1 MLQYVVP
8 FVIALVVSYAL
19 TPSVKKLAIKIGA
32 VDRPNARKVHTHVI
46 PRLGG
51 LAIYIGFM
59 AAVLFCVPLQHELVG
74 MLLGCTAIVAVGIWD
89 DICNIPAKVKLVGQI
104 LAACIPIAFGIQI
117 EWLTNPFGD
126 IIVLPEL
133 IAIPV
138 TIFWIIGF
146 TNTVN
151 LIDGLDGLAAGVAFI
166 ASISMFLLAYN
177 LNQFLPALVIVSMAG
192 AALGF
197 LQYNFNPAKIFMG
210 DTGSMLLVY
219 TLSVAAVL
227 GLVKTAATV
236 ALVVPIIAL
245 GLPILDTTFAIIRR
259 KMSGVPIFQPD
270 KGHLHHRLLAL
281 GMTQKQAVLIMY
293 FVSMILGIVALF
305 VANVNYKTG
314 IGKTHWHIAQ
324 INDRFYPQAVVG
336 GIGCLIRRFFDYD
349 QGNDCIR
356 YAAGSHQDGAC
367 RTGITETCRQD
378 PDHRRRYGPASPDA
392 RPGPGSLP
400 DYAGL

>member
-104 LAACIPIAFGIQI
+104 LAACLSIFFNLTRNQI

-210 DTGSMLLVY
+210 DTGSMLLGY

-305 VANVNYKTG
+305 VANVSYKTG
-314 IGKTHWHIAQ
+314 IVTVLVVLAVIIYSAKRIGILRKSTTDSTHKQ
-324 INDRFYPQAVVG
+324 
-336 GIGCLIRRFFDYD
+336 
-349 QGNDCIR
+349 
-356 YAAGSHQDGAC
+356 
-367 RTGITETCRQD
+367 
-378 PDHRRRYGPASPDA
+378 
-392 RPGPGSLP
+392 
-400 DYAGL
+400 

>member
-210 DTGSMLLVY
+210 DTGSMLLGY
-219 TLSVAAVL
+219 TPSVAAVL

-305 VANVNYKTG
+305 VANVSYKTG
-314 IGKTHWHIAQ
+314 IVTVLVVLAVIIYSAKRIGILRKSTTDSTHKQ
-324 INDRFYPQAVVG
+324 
-336 GIGCLIRRFFDYD
+336 
-349 QGNDCIR
+349 
-356 YAAGSHQDGAC
+356 
-367 RTGITETCRQD
+367 
-378 PDHRRRYGPASPDA
+378 
-392 RPGPGSLP
+392 
-400 DYAGL
+400 

>member
-8 FVIALVVSYAL
+8 FIIALVVSYLL
-19 TPSVKKLAIKIGA
+19 TPGVKKVAIKVGA

-59 AAVLFCVPLQHELVG
+59 AAVLFCVPLHHELIG
-74 MLLGCTAIVAVGIWD
+74 MLLGCTAIVAIGIWD
-89 DICNIPAKVKLVGQI
+89 DICNIPARVKLVGQI
-104 LAACIPIAFGIQI
+104 AAACIPVAFGIQI

-126 IIVLPEL
+126 ILVLPEV

-166 ASISMFLLAYN
+166 ASISMFLLAVN
-177 LNQFLPALVIVSMAG
+177 LNQFLPALIIVSMAG

-210 DTGSMLLVY
+210 DTGSMLLGY
-219 TLSVAAVL
+219 TLAVSAVL

-259 KMSGVPIFQPD
+259 RMSGVPIFQSD

-293 FVSMILGIVALF
+293 FVSMMLGIVALF
-305 VANVNYKTG
+305 VANVSYQTG
-314 IGKTHWHIAQ
+314 IVTVLVVL
-324 INDRFYPQAVVG
+324 AVIIYSAKRI
-336 GIGCLIRRFFDYD
+336 GILRKSTTDSTRK
-349 QGNDCIR
+349 
-356 YAAGSHQDGAC
+356 
-367 RTGITETCRQD
+367 
-378 PDHRRRYGPASPDA
+378 P
-392 RPGPGSLP
+392 
-400 DYAGL
+400 

>member
-8 FVIALVVSYAL
+8 FIIALVVSYLL
-19 TPSVKKLAIKIGA
+19 TPGVKKVAIKVGA

-59 AAVLFCVPLQHELVG
+59 AAVLFCVPLHHELIG
-74 MLLGCTAIVAVGIWD
+74 MLLGCTAIVAIGIWD
-89 DICNIPAKVKLVGQI
+89 DICNIPARVKLVGQI
-104 LAACIPIAFGIQI
+104 AAACIPVAFGIQI

-126 IIVLPEL
+126 ILVLPEV
-133 IAIPV
+133 IAVPL

-166 ASISMFLLAYN
+166 ASISMFLLAVN
-177 LNQFLPALVIVSMAG
+177 LNQFLPALIIVSMAG

-210 DTGSMLLVY
+210 DTGSMLLGYPLAV
-219 TLSVAAVL
+219 SAVL

-259 KMSGVPIFQPD
+259 RMSGVPIFQPD

-305 VANVNYKTG
+305 VANVSYQTG
-314 IGKTHWHIAQ
+314 IVTVLVVL
-324 INDRFYPQAVVG
+324 AVIIYSAKRI
-336 GIGCLIRRFFDYD
+336 GILRKSTTDSTRK
-349 QGNDCIR
+349 
-356 YAAGSHQDGAC
+356 
-367 RTGITETCRQD
+367 
-378 PDHRRRYGPASPDA
+378 P
-392 RPGPGSLP
+392 
-400 DYAGL
+400 

>member
-89 DICNIPAKVKLVGQI
+89 DICNISAKVKLVGQI

-133 IAIPV
+133 IAIPG

-210 DTGSMLLVY
+210 DTGSMLLGY

-305 VANVNYKTG
+305 VANVSYKTG
-314 IGKTHWHIAQ
+314 IVTVLVVLAVIIYSAKRIGILRKSTTDSTHKQ
-324 INDRFYPQAVVG
+324 
-336 GIGCLIRRFFDYD
+336 
-349 QGNDCIR
+349 
-356 YAAGSHQDGAC
+356 
-367 RTGITETCRQD
+367 
-378 PDHRRRYGPASPDA
+378 
-392 RPGPGSLP
+392 
-400 DYAGL
+400 

>member
-8 FVIALVVSYAL
+8 FIIALVVSYLL
-19 TPSVKKLAIKIGA
+19 TPGVKRVAIKVGA

-59 AAVLFCVPLQHELVG
+59 AAVLFCVPLHHELIG
-74 MLLGCTAIVAVGIWD
+74 MLLGCTAIVAIGIWD
-89 DICNIPAKVKLVGQI
+89 DICNIPARVKLVGQI
-104 LAACIPIAFGIQI
+104 AAACIPVAFGIQI

-126 IIVLPEL
+126 ILVLPEV

-166 ASISMFLLAYN
+166 ASISMFLLAVN
-177 LNQFLPALVIVSMAG
+177 LNQFLPALIIVSMAG

-210 DTGSMLLVY
+210 DTGSMLLGY
-219 TLSVAAVL
+219 TLAVSAVL

-236 ALVVPIIAL
+236 ALGGPIIAL

-259 KMSGVPIFQPD
+259 RMSGVPIFQPD

-293 FVSMILGIVALF
+293 FVSMMLGIVALF
-305 VANVNYKTG
+305 VANVSYQTG
-314 IGKTHWHIAQ
+314 IVTVLVVL
-324 INDRFYPQAVVG
+324 AVIIYSAKRI
-336 GIGCLIRRFFDYD
+336 GILRKSTTDSTRK
-349 QGNDCIR
+349 
-356 YAAGSHQDGAC
+356 
-367 RTGITETCRQD
+367 
-378 PDHRRRYGPASPDA
+378 P
-392 RPGPGSLP
+392 
-400 DYAGL
+400 

>member
-51 LAIYIGFM
+51 MAIYIGFM
-59 AAVLFCVPLQHELVG
+59 AAVLFCMPLQHELVG

-104 LAACIPIAFGIQI
+104 LAACIPITFGIQI

-210 DTGSMLLVY
+210 DTGSMLLGY

-305 VANVNYKTG
+305 VANVSYKTG
-314 IGKTHWHIAQ
+314 IVTVLVVLAVIIYSAKRIGILRKSTTDSTHKQ
-324 INDRFYPQAVVG
+324 
-336 GIGCLIRRFFDYD
+336 
-349 QGNDCIR
+349 
-356 YAAGSHQDGAC
+356 
-367 RTGITETCRQD
+367 
-378 PDHRRRYGPASPDA
+378 
-392 RPGPGSLP
+392 
-400 DYAGL
+400 